1 MSNLPDVPNRDL
13 EENVLA
19 QNANPV
25 TDRLTEGANPA
36 NAGSVRAS
44 HNMAQTSMNQS
55 QTATIDIYDDK
66 ITYKE
71 MKTIKQQ

>member
-19 QNANPV
+19 SNANPV
-25 TDRLTEGANPA
+25 TDRLTEGPNPT

>member
-1 MSNLPDVPNRDL
+1 MSSNLPDVPNRDL

-19 QNANPV
+19 QNVNPG
-25 TDRLTEGANPA
+25 TDRFTEGVNP
-36 NAGSVRAS
+36 NTGSVRAS
-44 HNMAQTSMNQS
+44 HNMAHTSMNQS

>member
-25 TDRLTEGANPA
+25 TDRLTEGANPM